1 MNYIFFYKGDI
12 KKHIYESINSILS
25 VDKSAYVYFCS
36 DKIIKSSSS
45 RFNLIDIKD
54 IQSDLVNE
62 IDKIEK
68 FEQLDNNPLWETSLL
83 RVFYLYEV
91 AKVLGIEKFVHFDN
105 DVVLYEPYENLK
117 DNFDDSKINITRLT
131 NDMLIF
137 GYCFIGNIEVYK
149 NVCESLIEIYQNKS
163 AYEQKYFSGK
173 SMVEMRSLHVSYLK
187 NPEYF
192 NILNSIPNANSSFV
206 FDPLSFGQFLGGRHY
221 KRFSKGYL
229 DKLHLTYELMKNNE
243 LKPKYKNGIASV
255 SYKGI
260 NNNLANLHVHSKKLS
275 KFKPISYENYF
286 QSAK

>member
-1 MNYIFFYKGDI
+1 MYYKNV
-12 KKHIYESINSILS
+12 KEMLYWLRKRCKVYVLESS
-25 VDKSAYVYFCS
+25 
-36 DKIIKSSSS
+36 
-45 RFNLIDIKD
+45 
-54 IQSDLVNE
+54 
-62 IDKIEK
+62 
-68 FEQLDNNPLWETSLL
+68 FEM
-83 RVFYLYEV
+83 
-91 AKVLGIEKFVHFDN
+91 LGIYLVGENNVEKKIDSKKIMECR
-105 DVVLYEPYENLK
+105 LNLK
-117 DNFDDSKINITRLT
+117 DNFNDSKINITRLT

-163 AYEQKYFSGK
+163 DYEQKYFSGK

-243 LKPKYKNGIASV
+243 LNPKYKNGIASV